1 MIAHPSG
8 VFPHQAATTQN
19 EETFEFDDNI
29 SDFLYQSLKP
39 TINSCETYDLSRL
52 TYDFNSKRSFLL
64 LHINMSSLQAH
75 IDELNDLLL
84 LSQKPVL
91 ILALKL
97 I

>member
-1 MIAHPSG
+1 MG
-8 VFPHQAATTQN
+8 GGYFPFFTENQPQKHKKHA
-19 EETFEFDDNI
+19 
-29 SDFLYQSLKP
+29 FLYTSQANGLEP
-39 TINSCETYDLSRL
+39 PPPPPGYATGL

-91 ILALKL
+91 ILTLKL